1 MTTVITCAVTGA
13 TTSLKQTPYLPVTP
27 EQIATSS
34 LEAAEAG
41 AAVIHI
47 HVRDPETARPSM
59 DVELYR
65 DVVDR
70 IKQHRPDVLI
80 NLTTGPGSVFIPS
93 AEALG
98 QLCQGQGKAI
108 MVDAQTRVR
117 HIELIKPDLCSL
129 DFNTMQRG
137 GNGTTQINHP
147 TVVQEMLR
155 LIQEAGTKP
164 ELEIFDSGD
173 MVIALE
179 MYQQGLIK
187 GRPFWQ
193 FAMGIKY
200 GWPATQ
206 TALAHAHAMLPK
218 DSVWSA
224 FGIGS
229 TEMPMVA
236 QTMLMGGH
244 VRVGL
249 EDNIYRKKGELA
261 KSNAELVT
269 MASDLIKLLGGQ
281 VALPCEAR
289 QLLLA

>member
-13 TTSLKQTPYLPVTP
+13 MTRPGQTPYLPITP

-47 HVRDPETARPSM
+47 HVRDPETGRPSM

-70 IKQHRPDVLI
+70 IKRHRPDVLI
-80 NLTTGPGSVFIPS
+80 NLTTGPGSVFIPTV
-93 AEALG
+93 EVLE
-98 QLCQGQGKAI
+98 QLCHGQTTVPIA
-108 MVDAQTRVR
+108 DAQTRVK

-137 GNGTTQINHP
+137 GDGMTQINHP
-147 TVVQEMLR
+147 KIVREMLR

-173 MVIALE
+173 MVLALE
-179 MYQQGLIK
+179 MHRRGLIK
-187 GRPFWQ
+187 GQPFWQ
-193 FAMGIKY
+193 FAMGIRY

-206 TALAHAHAMLPK
+206 TTLTHAHAMLPK

-224 FGIGS
+224 FGIGPS
-229 TEMPMVA
+229 EMPMVA

-249 EDNIYRKKGELA
+249 EDNIYVRKGELA

-269 MASDLIKLLGGQ
+269 MASDLINLLGGR
-281 VALPCEAR
+281 VASPDEAR
-289 QLLLA
+289 QILLA